1 MEWIKK
7 NIYYILGIL
16 TVLFFLFGQGVM
28 WYAIGGDSEAYYI
41 HFEHRL
47 EVAPLYPL
55 FLHIMDLIFGNELYL
70 HAASVVQLI
79 VTVICLMVFI
89 RFIGKKLELDVFS
102 IVVVW
107 LGALIPFYLLLPE
120 DPIPHVML
128 TESFTYPFMYV
139 YAVLVLKAI
148 FDNDEKYFFISAL
161 FVELMALIRGQM
173 MFLFVVSMGMYF
185 VWYIKRQFIEKNNK
199 SMWFKKLVARMASL
213 MLCILV
219 CVMVGRGLKFA
230 YERIFFNAPSQSF
243 AEHLA
248 VQKALYCSDEEDAA
262 LFEDEIEREIFEK
275 TYAQMKL
282 VETTY
287 QYADSGLYN
296 WRHAI
301 EGFGANSRIVG
312 DVIVEVLTEHGMW
325 SEDEYEQEDLKL
337 QYSGR
342 LSRTLMKDNWK
353 QYVHLFFVCLPS
365 GFLSTVLFD
374 KERIYLLLHIATAI
388 LYLLAIT
395 VSIFICLV
403 KKKVLRETEYM
414 WLVLITSIINVV
426 ASNAVHMGIQRY
438 LAYTVGMFYVGAY
451 LLVRRCLLLWNERKV
466 VSKQ

>member
-185 VWYIKRQFIEKNNK
+185 IWYIKRQFIEKNNK

-395 VSIFICLV
+395 VSILICLV
-403 KKKVLRETEYM
+403 KKKVLHETEYM

>member
-185 VWYIKRQFIEKNNK
+185 IWYIKRQFIEKNNK